1 MEVLFKFNWLKA
13 ITINIKIMI
22 QKLVNILLVED
33 DEVDVMNVKRA
44 FSKTISRMNF
54 VVGNVEALDMLRV
67 TRSFLC
73 QE

>member
-1 MEVLFKFNWLKA
+1 LNGGSFFKFNWPKA

-44 FSKTISRMNF
+44 FSKTISRM
-54 VVGNVEALDMLRV
+54 
-67 TRSFLC
+67 TLC
-73 QE
+73 CRKC

>member
-1 MEVLFKFNWLKA
+1 
-13 ITINIKIMI
+13 MI

-44 FSKTISRMNF
+44 FSKQY
-54 VVGNVEALDMLRV
+54 
-67 TRSFLC
+67 